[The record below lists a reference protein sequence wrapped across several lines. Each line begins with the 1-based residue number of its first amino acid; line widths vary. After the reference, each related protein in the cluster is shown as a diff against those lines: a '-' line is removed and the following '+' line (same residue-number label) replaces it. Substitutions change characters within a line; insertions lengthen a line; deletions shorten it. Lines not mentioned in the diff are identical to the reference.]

1 MTKFYFLFFILIFS
15 SIYLGIHF
23 YVYSRITAGLILSSS
38 VCRYLRLFF
47 LVAAFSFL
55 LGEFLNRRIIS
66 LQITSFLI
74 KPFAEFGSIW
84 IGVISIAFTIFVISD
99 VFRIFFHGAAFRHYS
114 VVFSLAVTFL
124 ASVYSLYNVAREPVI
139 KELKISTGKLSQ
151 KLPGFVIIQL
161 SDLHINFLKSERWL
175 NKIVE
180 KTNREN
186 PDLVVITGDLI
197 DADLCR
203 LDGFCDVLKKIKSKY
218 GIFAVTGNH
227 EFYAGIDKFLDI
239 AKNSNIT
246 VLRNEKTTV
255 ADAFELAG
263 VDDKTGRRFSEAGSD
278 LKLALKNCDF
288 TKPVILL
295 SHQPDIFDEAGK
307 LDVDLQLSG
316 HTHAG
321 QIPPMDLIVMLT
333 FKYPYGLYRQ
343 SGSYLYT
350 TSGTGIWG
358 PPMRLFSRCEIVKIV
373 LE

>member
-1 MTKFYFLFFILIFS
+1 MIKFYFLFFILIFS
-15 SIYLGIHF
+15 SVYLGIHF
-23 YVYSRITAGLILSSS
+23 YVYSRITAGLMLSSS

-55 LGEFLNRRIIS
+55 LGEFLNRRI
-66 LQITSFLI
+66 TSFWI

-84 IGVISIAFTIFVISD
+84 IGVISIAFTIFVIFD
-99 VFRIFFHGAAFRHYS
+99 VFRIFFHGASFRYYS

-124 ASVYSLYNVAREPVI
+124 TAAYSFYNVAREPVI
-139 KELKISTGKLSQ
+139 KELKIRTGKLPQ
-151 KLPGFVIIQL
+151 KLSGFVIIQL
-161 SDLHINFLKSERWL
+161 SDLHINFLKSEKWL

-197 DADLCR
+197 DADICR
-203 LDGFCDVLKKIKSKY
+203 LDSFCDVLKKIKSKY

-227 EFYAGIDKFLDI
+227 EFYAGIDKFLEI

-246 VLRNEKTTV
+246 VLRNEKTTI
-255 ADAFELAG
+255 ADVIELVG
-263 VDDKTGRRFSEAGSD
+263 IDDKEGRRFSEAGSD
-278 LKLALKNCDF
+278 LRLALKNCDF
-288 TKPVILL
+288 TKQVILL
-295 SHQPDIFDEAGK
+295 SHRPDIFNEAEKSG
-307 LDVDLQLSG
+307 VGLQLSG
-316 HTHAG
+316 HLHAG
-321 QIPPMDLIVMLT
+321 QIPPMDLIVMLA

-343 SGSYLYT
+343 NGSYLYT